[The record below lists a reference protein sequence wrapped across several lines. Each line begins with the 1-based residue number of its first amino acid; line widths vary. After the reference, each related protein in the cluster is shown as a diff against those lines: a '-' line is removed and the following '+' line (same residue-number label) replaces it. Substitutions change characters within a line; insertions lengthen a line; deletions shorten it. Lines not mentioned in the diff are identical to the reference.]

1 MEKKLGDRLILK
13 GALILFFALP
23 TLPLAGMNLGTVQAQ
38 MKPAGA
44 GQITAIGSI
53 PAPFSCDII
62 AIAVLE
68 EDNTTLSPVN
78 RIQVLCNNSP
88 GGGVFLFAVST
99 LVNGVNANRYL
110 AVLNTA
116 VALGKPVTIYYEN
129 DYAKAPAGCPTNCR
143 KLTGLGLAK

>member
-1 MEKKLGDRLILK
+1 MKKNLGDRIIVM
-13 GALILFFALP
+13 GTLILFFALP

-44 GQITAIGSI
+44 GQVPAVGSI
-53 PAPFSCDII
+53 PAPFSCDIRS
-62 AIAVLE
+62 IAVLE
-68 EDNTTLSPVN
+68 EDNTPLSPVN
-78 RIQVLCNNSP
+78 RIHVLCNNSP
-88 GGGVFLFAVST
+88 GGGVFLFAVSA

-143 KLTGLGLAK
+143 KLTGMELAK